1 MEDAL
6 HMKKMSLM
14 EFKEYCE
21 QISIKRF
28 LFSSEYQPD
37 NSPLG
42 LELSFEQSYTSVSVF
57 LAPNTIAFR
66 DDKQNQLVFEGVK
79 HINISEKN
87 NGYKAVCEIVCNN
100 AHSSRCGATY
110 TIVMV

>member
-1 MEDAL
+1 
-6 HMKKMSLM
+6 MKKMSLM

-57 LAPNTIAFR
+57 LAPNTIAFQ
-66 DDKQNQLVFEGVK
+66 DDNHNQLVFEGVK
-79 HINISEKN
+79 YVNISEKN
-87 NGYKAVCEIVCNN
+87 KGYKAVCEIFCND
-100 AHSSRCGATY
+100 AHSSCCGATY
-110 TIVMV
+110 IIVMV